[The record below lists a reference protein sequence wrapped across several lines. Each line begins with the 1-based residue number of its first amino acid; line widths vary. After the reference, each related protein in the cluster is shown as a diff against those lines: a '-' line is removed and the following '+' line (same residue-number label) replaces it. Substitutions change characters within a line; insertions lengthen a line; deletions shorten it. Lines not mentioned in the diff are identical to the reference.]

1 MPRARK
7 KPVASSKFHSAPM
20 QNMSNHSV
28 PPAPPYWGPS
38 SYTQPWMPQPP
49 SSDSTPHNLHL
60 NPDPSASQQ
69 YQNHNFESF
78 FANANLPG
86 LGNTGATGTFP
97 PPPFAFPGAFPPG
110 AAPPHYAPM
119 PNFGYPIMPMPP
131 APPQPPQNQPSTSEL
146 TNPTHSNTPGSQPM
160 TNIESRQDPDR
171 EEGEL
176 TDIEAPAMMEQQSF
190 SRSNARHLPKFSLV
204 ESTGNKSQQTMS
216 NGFHGNGY
224 HPPRGTSGRQRL
236 QSSEL
241 EEGEASPES
250 RSSSRASGSPYNPPM
265 PADLRSP
272 SMPRSVPEALRNQQL
287 PTTGIQTSS
296 GSALSLAQLRVQ
308 AQGAILSLAPHSI
321 RYNELVGEGI
331 NPAVLKQ
338 LYEEVGIKV
347 PTTPPADLG
356 VRASGSE
363 NIPPE
368 VGPSASGANSKEPS
382 QQRNHLGNAT
392 QKPSSDEASPTP
404 SQFVQANTIKPMER
418 KEVIARML
426 AAKAAKKSPASTQSQ
441 PDAAQV
447 PLPSPTVSA
456 TIEKP
461 IASTPSQESSAN
473 EKESR
478 VKEKNKAKTELA
490 RQRIEQL
497 KKQGLMRNLQ
507 KLQAD
512 SQVSDKEQ
520 EVAVEEPPQPQVPN
534 TIQHPLPERPPLPEP
549 ASHDHI
555 PGLFMAGQAP
565 AGTNSSPI
573 GPISDATVES
583 VSQPRSAQRKRP
595 RASDFD
601 DESIPVPKRPS
612 SNGIHYLP
620 PERLVIDISDDEF
633 YGDDHDDDEDVDM
646 HAGITSTNSF
656 QPNGLLAAEGLPRV
670 SQPLNEGLPHRP
682 ATSQSVG
689 LSASSTPNILRSS
702 EQEDLRRKDL
712 EIQAMHRRIAEL
724 EQRKKA
730 KLASRTQSPRASDVT
745 PPELASLPAVLVPTM
760 PVSNGKDAEE
770 LLAPMTADELRNL
783 KAKIVRIHEIECGA
797 PSLDAEIRK
806 TEARL
811 IDAKKEEE
819 ILSLE
824 LTKGKDGLRQL
835 MEEVNA
841 IRSEV
846 PAVSLDQ
853 VNAALASLESQ
864 NNLPIDV
871 VQGMLRRLSIP
882 GSQYSNTTTYN
893 NHAIAPGYGKEASD
907 EPVPRIPEAVTQT
920 GQDVSPLQPASPPV
934 SNAQAA
940 ENQPD
945 EPTVQEDTSILDAPA
960 DEPSDTSMSED
971 SSSSMD
977 ESSDDSSSDSDPS
990 DEGVPDAQNTSA
1002 DSVAPGSGAETTNAG
1017 RPSQAE
1023 GLEVGDVPSDNQY
1036 SAFVPPNDTLS
1047 GAGEI
1052 QAQKSESVRS
1062 RESSVS
1068 EAYEPPE
1075 PEESGSASESSYSP
1089 APSPDFPSPSTN
1101 MEVSGSSAEQSEE
1114 AGETLT
1120 EKVQDLPVQQPSHYH
1135 NIGALDN
1142 ARRPEDTQRKFS
1154 PYTSPLKMFKAYR
1167 YHSDYQNNVSSGY
1180 RSLTYSH
1187 NIDPLKHLCPFET
1200 SGGVCND
1207 RSCEYQHFRDMA
1219 LSDDKIL
1226 VQMGSLREGKTT
1238 EESDKYVAGLKETI
1252 NDMRRDKVKD
1262 MNTVATEIAAYR
1274 RRFLQDPTRVL
1285 AL

>member
-1 MPRARK
+1 
-7 KPVASSKFHSAPM
+7 
-20 QNMSNHSV
+20 
-28 PPAPPYWGPS
+28 
-38 SYTQPWMPQPP
+38 
-49 SSDSTPHNLHL
+49 
-60 NPDPSASQQ
+60 
-69 YQNHNFESF
+69 
-78 FANANLPG
+78 
-86 LGNTGATGTFP
+86 
-97 PPPFAFPGAFPPG
+97 
-110 AAPPHYAPM
+110 
-119 PNFGYPIMPMPP
+119 MPMPP
-131 APPQPPQNQPSTSEL
+131 PPPQPPQNQPSTSEL
-146 TNPTHSNTPGSQPM
+146 INPTHSNTPGSQPM
-160 TNIESRQDPDR
+160 TNIDSRQDLDR

-176 TDIEAPAMMEQQSF
+176 TDIEGPTMTEQQPF
-190 SRSNARHLPKFSLV
+190 PRSNARHLPKLPLV
-204 ESTGNKSQQTMS
+204 DTAGNKSQQTML
-216 NGFHGNGY
+216 NGFNGNGY
-224 HPPRGTSGRQRL
+224 HSHRGTLGRRRS

-241 EEGEASPES
+241 EEGEASPET

-265 PADLRSP
+265 PADFRSP
-272 SMPRSVPEALRNQQL
+272 SMPKSVPEALRNQQL
-287 PTTGIQTSS
+287 PPTDIQASS

-347 PTTPPADLG
+347 PTTPPADLDIRKG
-356 VRASGSE
+356 GSE
-363 NIPPE
+363 NISPE
-368 VGPSASGANSKEPS
+368 AGPSASGANSKEPS
-382 QQRNHLGNAT
+382 QQCDHLVNAT
-392 QKPSSDEASPTP
+392 QKLSSNEASPTP
-404 SQFVQANTIKPMER
+404 SQFVQANTTKPMER

-447 PLPSPTVSA
+447 PLPSQIVSPTN
-456 TIEKP
+456 EKP

-478 VKEKNKAKTELA
+478 VKEKNKAQTELA

-520 EVAVEEPPQPQVPN
+520 EVAVKEPPQPQVPN

-549 ASHDHI
+549 PSHDHI

-565 AGTNSSPI
+565 AGTNGSSI

-601 DESIPVPKRPS
+601 DEPIPVPKRPF
-612 SNGIHYLP
+612 SNGTNYLP

-633 YGDDHDDDEDVDM
+633 YGDDDEDVDM

-670 SQPLNEGLPHRP
+670 SQPPNEGLPHRP

-702 EQEDLRRKDL
+702 EPEDLRRKDL

-745 PPELASLPAVLVPTM
+745 PPELASMSAVSVPTI

-811 IDAKKEEE
+811 IEAKKEEE

-824 LTKGKDGLRQL
+824 LMKGKDGLRQL
-835 MEEVNA
+835 MEEINA

-853 VNAALASLESQ
+853 VNAALANLESQ

-893 NHAIAPGYGKEASD
+893 NHAIAPGYENEASD

-920 GQDVSPLQPASPPV
+920 GQDVSPIQPASPPV

-945 EPTVQEDTSILDAPA
+945 ELTVQEDTSILDAPA

-990 DEGVPDAQNTSA
+990 DEVVPDAQNASA
-1002 DSVAPGSGAETTNAG
+1002 DSVAPASGAETTNAG
-1017 RPSQAE
+1017 LPNEAE
-1023 GLEVGDVPSDNQY
+1023 GLEVGNMSSYNQD

-1047 GAGEI
+1047 GIGEI

-1101 MEVSGSSAEQSEE
+1101 IEVSGSSAEQSEE
-1114 AGETLT
+1114 AGEPLT

-1154 PYTSPLKMFKAYR
+1154 PYISPLKMFKAYR
-1167 YHSDYQNNVSSGY
+1167 YHPDYQNNVSGGY

>member
-7 KPVASSKFHSAPM
+7 KPVASSKLHGAPM
-20 QNMSNHSV
+20 NMSNHPA

-60 NPDPSASQQ
+60 NPDPSASQL
-69 YQNHNFESF
+69 YQTHNFENF
-78 FANANLPG
+78 YANVSLPG

-119 PNFGYPIMPMPP
+119 PNLGYPIMPMPP
-131 APPQPPQNQPSTSEL
+131 APPQPPLNQPSTSEL
-146 TNPTHSNTPGSQPM
+146 INSTYSNTPGSQPM
-160 TNIESRQDPDR
+160 ANIDSREDLDR

-176 TDIEAPAMMEQQSF
+176 TDIEGPATTERQPF
-190 SRSNARHLPKFSLV
+190 SLSNARHLPKFPLAD
-204 ESTGNKSQQTMS
+204 TAGNKSQQTMS
-216 NGFHGNGY
+216 NGFHENG
-224 HPPRGTSGRQRL
+224 HHSFLGTSGRRKS

-272 SMPRSVPEALRNQQL
+272 SMSKSVPGVSQNQQL
-287 PTTGIQTSS
+287 PTTDIQAPS

-321 RYNELVGEGI
+321 RYNELVSEGI

-347 PTTPPADLG
+347 PTMPPADLDA
-356 VRASGSE
+356 RAGGSE
-363 NIPPE
+363 NIPPKA
-368 VGPSASGANSKEPS
+368 GSSASGAHLKEPS
-382 QQRNHLGNAT
+382 QQRDHLVNTT
-392 QKPSSDEASPTP
+392 QKPFSNEASPAP
-404 SQFVQANTIKPMER
+404 SQSVQANTTKPMER

-447 PLPSPTVSA
+447 PLPSQTVSA

-478 VKEKNKAKTELA
+478 VKEKNKAQTELA

-520 EVAVEEPPQPQVPN
+520 EVAVQEPPQPQAPN
-534 TIQHPLPERPPLPEP
+534 TIQHPLPERPPLPES
-549 ASHDHI
+549 ASQDHI

-565 AGTNSSPI
+565 AGTNGSPI
-573 GPISDATVES
+573 GAISDATVES
-583 VSQPRSAQRKRP
+583 ISQPRSAQRKRP

-601 DESIPVPKRPS
+601 DDPIPVSKRPF
-612 SNGIHYLP
+612 SNGTHYLP

-633 YGDDHDDDEDVDM
+633 YGNDDDDDVDM
-646 HAGITSTNSF
+646 HAGITSTDSF

-670 SQPLNEGLPHRP
+670 SQPPNEGLPHRP

-745 PPELASLPAVLVPTM
+745 PPELASMPAVSVSTI
-760 PVSNGKDAEE
+760 PVSNDKDAEG

-783 KAKIVRIHEIECGA
+783 KAKIVRMHEIESGV

-811 IDAKKEEE
+811 IEAKKEEQ

-835 MEEVNA
+835 MQEANT

-864 NNLPIDV
+864 NNLPLDV

-882 GSQYSNTTTYN
+882 GSQYSNKTTYN
-893 NHAIAPGYGKEASD
+893 DHAIAPNYESKASD
-907 EPVPRIPEAVTQT
+907 EPVPRIPEAGTQT
-920 GQDVSPLQPASPPV
+920 RQDVLPPQPASPPV
-934 SNAQAA
+934 SNARAA
-940 ENQPD
+940 GNQPD
-945 EPTVQEDTSILDAPA
+945 EPIVQEDTSIMDAPA

-990 DEGVPDAQNTSA
+990 VEDVPVAQNISA
-1002 DSVAPGSGAETTNAG
+1002 ESVAPASGAETTNAG
-1017 RPSQAE
+1017 LPNQPE
-1023 GLEVGDVPSDNQY
+1023 VLEVGNVPADNQH
-1036 SAFVPPNDTLS
+1036 SASVPPNDTLS
-1047 GAGEI
+1047 GTGEV

-1075 PEESGSASESSYSP
+1075 PEESESASESSYSP

-1114 AGETLT
+1114 AGEPLT
-1120 EKVQDLPVQQPSHYH
+1120 EKVQDLPVQQPSHYY

-1142 ARRPEDTQRKFS
+1142 ARRPSDTQRKFS
-1154 PYTSPLKMFKAYR
+1154 PYISPLKLFKAYR
-1167 YHSDYQNNVSSGY
+1167 YHPDYQNNVSSGY

-1226 VQMGSLREGKTT
+1226 VQMGSLREGKTP